1 MHRQALDQEARDKKR
16 FSLYLT
22 IEGEE
27 PYNPL
32 WASFNSREHVIDPLQ
47 TEVNVTNADS
57 KFFLDNEYNIEETIS
72 YAKLRGWTETQILE
86 DVQQRL

>member
-32 WASFNSREHVIDPLQ
+32 KSGYDL
-47 TEVNVTNADS
+47 
-57 KFFLDNEYNIEETIS
+57 L
-72 YAKLRGWTETQILE
+72 YA
-86 DVQQRL
+86 